1 MKDIVFILCTLWACF
16 THAQCVQTA
25 PYLQTFDNDTTPTC
39 WTNPVNI
46 VFGTPVYWYSANNS
60 SSNPSSYSPS
70 GLAATAGDH
79 TGNNGYYMYAYRGW
93 NTNLELTTPEVDVTS
108 LTTPALSFW
117 VFAHTTSAQNNTLNI
132 DVYDGTWHLSAS
144 TISQSSSSWQN
155 HVVNLSNYASDTLKV
170 RFRRGNTVNSNQDIL
185 IDDVKFDELP
195 TCLPPTALA
204 VDSVNASLAI
214 ANVSG
219 QTSNVWEY
227 EYGNSGFNIG
237 TGTRDTTSQS
247 QIIIS
252 GLNPNSNYDLYVRNK
267 CSLTD
272 TSVWIQ
278 TNFQT
283 TCGVFSAPF
292 TETFDT
298 TITPNCWGNYS
309 TVIPNYLIGFSTTED
324 HTGNNGSSANWNYF
338 ATIPILHLETPQIDI
353 STLNNPYLTFH
364 RKAYEANA
372 HPNNFD
378 GSVTAEAFDGT
389 NWIALK
395 SFNLNDPNW
404 QFNAIDL
411 QGLSLPDTT
420 KFRLKYERSGA
431 YVTDDYIDDFTI
443 GEKPNCLPTDSMYV
457 NNISAGAV
465 SMKFTGAASRQVE
478 WGVKGFLHGNGTT
491 VSTTT
496 TSAVLLGTQPST
508 AYTAYYRDSCAS
520 GYSEWSE
527 PVHFETSCLSVF
539 TVPYLQT
546 FNNLPPQDTMFS
558 SACWTTYRVGKTNWV
573 ADGGT
578 PSGSTGPSVLHD
590 GQFAYTEA
598 TDGDTAD
605 FSYLESPNVDLSNV
619 NNPYLSFY
627 YHMYGNTM
635 GELCVEVYSGSSWQP
650 LGSCLVGQQQTS
662 GSSPWLRKTIT
673 LSGYANS
680 TIKVRFKGVRGTGFA
695 SDMAID
701 DVLFMD
707 SCTVPKPIAGFTYN
721 LDSLNSS
728 GYYVSFQSNATS
740 ANSTS
745 WDFGDGNGDT
755 GSFIQHIYTT
765 NGTFTVLQTVANSCG
780 QIDTISQLVVINGI
794 SIIEESLL
802 TKQIKLFPNPV
813 NSSLTIQTK
822 NDKIQNVHIYNILGQ
837 ELLNSTGMSQII
849 VHLDVSLLP
858 NSIYIVDIETE
869 KGRWLEKIKK
879 E

>member
-1 MKDIVFILCTLWACF
+1 MKKLVFILCTLWACF

-46 VFGTPVYWYSANNS
+46 VFGTPVYWYSANNTN
-60 SSNPSSYSPS
+60 SNPSAYSPS

-79 TGNNGYYMYAYRGW
+79 TGNSGYYMYAYRGW
-93 NTNLELTTPEVDVTS
+93 NTNLELTSPEIDVS
-108 LTTPALSFW
+108 NLTTPALSFW
-117 VFAHTTSAQNNTLNI
+117 MFAHTTSAQSNSLNI
-132 DVYDGTWHLSAS
+132 DVYDGTWHFSAA
-144 TISQSSSSWQN
+144 TINQNGTNWQN
-155 HVVNLSNYASDTLKV
+155 HVVNLSGYTSDTLQV

-185 IDDVKFDELP
+185 IDDVLIDELP
-195 TCLPPTALA
+195 TCLPPTTLAL
-204 VDSVNASLAI
+204 DSVNASLAI
-214 ANVSG
+214 VNVSG

-227 EYGNSGFNIG
+227 EYGNTGFAIG
-237 TGTRDTTSQS
+237 TGMRDTTSQS
-247 QIIIS
+247 QISIS
-252 GLNPNSNYDLYVRNK
+252 GLSPNTSYDLYVRNK

-292 TETFDT
+292 NESFNT
-298 TITPNCWGNYS
+298 TTTPSCWSNYS
-309 TVIPNYLIGFSTTED
+309 TVIPNYLVGFSTNED
-324 HTGNNGSSANWNYF
+324 HTGNNGASANWDYF
-338 ATIPILHLETPQIDI
+338 AAIPILHLETPQIDI
-353 STLNNPYLTFH
+353 SSLSQPYLTFY

-372 HPNNFD
+372 HPHNFD

-411 QGLSLPDTT
+411 QGFNLPDTST
-420 KFRLKYERSGA
+420 FRLKFERSGA

-443 GEKPNCLPTDSMYV
+443 AEKPNCLPTDSMYV

-465 SMKFTGAASRQVE
+465 SLKFTGAASRQVE

-496 TSAVLLGTQPST
+496 TSVVLLGTQPST
-508 AYTAYYRDSCAS
+508 AYTAYFRDSCTS

-546 FNNLPPQDTMFS
+546 FNNLPPQDTVFS
-558 SACWTTYRVGKTNWV
+558 NACWTAYRVGKTNWV
-573 ADGGT
+573 ADGAT

-605 FSYLESPNVDLSNV
+605 ISYLESPNVDLSSV

-627 YHMYGNTM
+627 YHMFGNTM
-635 GELCVEVYSGSSWQP
+635 GELCVEVYDGSSWQP
-650 LGSCLVGQQQTS
+650 LSTCLVGQQQTS
-662 GSSPWLRKTIT
+662 GTSPWLRQTIS
-673 LSGYANS
+673 LNSYANS

-707 SCTVPKPIAGFTYN
+707 SCTVPKPVAGFNYK
-721 LDSLNSS
+721 LDSLNFS
-728 GYYVSFQSNATS
+728 GYYVSFISSASSAT
-740 ANSTS
+740 STS
-745 WDFGDGNGDT
+745 WDFGDGNSDT
-755 GSFIQHIYTT
+755 GSFVQHIYTT
-765 NGTFTVLQTVANSCG
+765 NGIFTVLQTVANSCG
-780 QIDTISQLVVINGI
+780 QIDTISHMVVINGV
-794 SIIEESLL
+794 SIKEDLL
-802 TKQIKLFPNPV
+802 AKQIKLFPNPV
-813 NSSLTIQTK
+813 NSSLMIQAE
-822 NDKIQNVHIYNILGQ
+822 NDKIQNVYVYNLLGQ
-837 ELLNSTGMSQII
+837 ELLNATGMSQIE

-858 NSIYIVDIETE
+858 NGIYIIDIETE

>member
-1 MKDIVFILCTLWACF
+1 MKNIIFTLCTLWACF
-16 THAQCVQTA
+16 AHAQSVQTA
-25 PYLQTFDNDTTPTC
+25 PYLQTFDNDTTPTF

-46 VFGTPVYWYSANNS
+46 VFGTPIYWYSANNT
-60 SSNPSSYSPS
+60 SSNPSAYAPA

-79 TGNNGYYMYAYRGW
+79 TGNSGYYMYAYRGW
-93 NTNLELTTPEVDVTS
+93 NTNLELTSPEIDVS
-108 LTTPALSFW
+108 NLTTPALSFW

-155 HVVNLSNYASDTLKV
+155 HVVNLSGYASDTLKV

-214 ANVSG
+214 INISG

-227 EYGNSGFNIG
+227 EYGNTGFAIG

-247 QIIIS
+247 QINIS
-252 GLNPNSNYDLYVRNK
+252 NLNANTNYILYMRNK

-298 TITPNCWGNYS
+298 TTTPNCWGNYS
-309 TVIPNYLIGFSTTED
+309 TVIPNYLVGFSTNED
-324 HTGNNGSSANWNYF
+324 HTGNNGASANWDFF
-338 ATIPILHLETPQIDI
+338 AATPVLHLESPQIDI
-353 STLNNPYLTFH
+353 SALAQPYLTFY

-395 SFNLNDPNW
+395 SLNYNDPNW

-420 KFRLKYERSGA
+420 KFRLKYELSGT

-443 GEKPNCLPTDSMYV
+443 GEMPTCLPTDSMYV

-465 SMKFTGAASRQVE
+465 SLKFTGSTSRQVE
-478 WGVKGFLHGNGTT
+478 WGVKGFLRGSGNY
-491 VSTTT
+491 VSTNS
-496 TSAVLLGTQPST
+496 TSALLLGTQPNT

-520 GYSEWSE
+520 GFSEWSE

-539 TVPYLQT
+539 TAPYLQT
-546 FNNLPPQDTMFS
+546 FNNLPTQDTMFS
-558 SACWTTYRVGKTNWV
+558 STCWTTYRVGKTNWV
-573 ADGGT
+573 ADNGT

-590 GQFAYTEA
+590 GAFAYTEA

-605 FSYLESPNVDLSNV
+605 ISFLESPLVDLSSV

-627 YHMYGNTM
+627 YHMFGNTM
-635 GELCVEVYSGSSWQP
+635 GDLCVEVYNGTTWQP
-650 LGSCLVGQQQTS
+650 LGNCLVGQQQTS
-662 GSSPWLRKTIT
+662 GTSPWLRKTIS
-673 LSGYANS
+673 LNSFANS

-707 SCTVPKPIAGFTYN
+707 SCTVPKPVAGFTYN
-721 LDSLNSS
+721 LDSLNFA
-728 GYYVSFQSNATS
+728 GYYVSFNSSAS
-740 ANSTS
+740 GANSTS
-745 WDFGDGNGDT
+745 WDFGDGNTDT
-755 GSFIQHIYTT
+755 GSFVQHIYTT
-765 NGTFTVLQTVANSCG
+765 NGTFMVLQTVANSCG
-780 QIDTISQLVVINGI
+780 QIDTISNMVVINGV
-794 SIIEESLL
+794 SIKEDLL
-802 TKQIKLFPNPV
+802 PKQIKLFPNPV
-813 NSSLTIQTK
+813 NSSLTIQAD
-822 NDKIQNVHIYNILGQ
+822 NDKIQNIRIYNLLGQ
-837 ELLNSTGMSQII
+837 ELLNTAGIGQTI
-849 VHLDVSLLP
+849 VDLDVSFL
-858 NSIYIVDIETE
+858 SSGVYIIAVDTE
-869 KGRWLEKIKK
+869 NGRWLERVKK